1 VSQAAA
7 ASYSAPGH
15 ALRDEIVERALT
27 LPLGNLAALNRVARL
42 CGEPTATPAGVA
54 LEAARDE
61 AFAALL
67 LRLANSAH
75 SHSVARIADLPRAVT
90 RLGLGLVQGLALAAP
105 GFRLLRGPADGL
117 GEARRELHRHA
128 VRLGLGAWTLAAGDI
143 DPDEALAAGLVHNL
157 GLNVLSMA
165 APDLFGVV
173 VAGAR
178 AGVPVREIEEERLGF
193 THAELGGLVAER
205 WSYPL
210 SLVLVIR
217 DHDAA
222 EPTSDLGRLIRLCDL
237 LARESGA
244 GIEPPHPAA
253 LAGAERARE
262 RVRPVFEAHGR
273 IEARPEEEGDA
284 PRVPSSAL
292 ALALSALA

>member
-1 VSQAAA
+1 VTLA
-7 ASYSAPGH
+7 APGYH
-15 ALRDEIVERALT
+15 THGNALRDEIVERALT

-42 CGEPTATPAGVA
+42 CGEPTASPAGVA

-75 SHSVARIADLPRAVT
+75 SHSASRIADLPRAVT

-128 VRLGLGAWTLAAGDI
+128 VRLGLGAWTLASGGI

-165 APDLFGVV
+165 APNVFGEI
-173 VAGAR
+173 VAGAQ
-178 AGVPVREIEEERLGF
+178 AGIPIVQIEEDRLGF

-210 SLVLVIR
+210 SLVVAIR
-217 DHDAA
+217 DHDAD
-222 EPTSDLGRLIRLCDL
+222 EPHSELSRLIRLCDL
-237 LARESGA
+237 LARESGV
-244 GIEPPHPAA
+244 GIEPEEPAA
-253 LAGAERARE
+253 LVGAESARE
-262 RVRPVFEAHGR
+262 RLRPVFEAHGR
-273 IEARPEEEGDA
+273 LESRPDDDGDA
-284 PRVPSSAL
+284 PRVPSSSL

>member
-1 VSQAAA
+1 VTIAAA
-7 ASYSAPGH
+7 AHSSHGN

-42 CGEPTATPAGVA
+42 CGEPSATPAGVA

-67 LRLANSAH
+67 LRLANSAY
-75 SHSVARIADLPRAVT
+75 SHSSVQIADLPRAVT
-90 RLGLGLVQGLALAAP
+90 RLGFGLVQGLALAAP

-128 VRLGLGAWTLAAGDI
+128 VRLGLGAWTLAGSDV

-165 APDLFGVV
+165 APDVFGVI
-173 VAGAR
+173 VAGAQ
-178 AGVPVREIEEERLGF
+178 AGIPLTQIEEDRLGF

-210 SLVLVIR
+210 SLVCAIR
-217 DHDAA
+217 DHDVA
-222 EPTSDLGRLIRLCDL
+222 EPVSALARLIRLCDL

-244 GIEPPHPAA
+244 GIEPQEPAG
-253 LAGAERARE
+253 LADADWARE

-273 IEARPEEEGDA
+273 VESRPEDDSEA

-292 ALALSALA
+292 AMALSALA

>member
-1 VSQAAA
+1 VTLAAA
-7 ASYSAPGH
+7 AYHTNGD
-15 ALRDEIVERALT
+15 ALRDEIVERAQT

-67 LRLANSAH
+67 LRLANSAY
-75 SHSVARIADLPRAVT
+75 SHSVSPIADLPRAVT
-90 RLGLGLVQGLALAAP
+90 RLGFGLVQGLALAAP

-117 GEARRELHRHA
+117 GQARRELHRHA
-128 VRLGLGAWTLAAGDI
+128 VRLGLAAWTLADHTV

-157 GLNVLSMA
+157 GLNVLSLA
-165 APDLFGVV
+165 APDILGRI
-173 VAGAR
+173 VAGAQ
-178 AGVPVREIEEERLGF
+178 AGVSITEIEEEHLGF

-210 SLVLVIR
+210 SLVCAIR
-217 DHDAA
+217 DHDVA
-222 EPTSDLGRLIRLCDL
+222 EPASALGRLVRLCDL

-244 GIEPPHPAA
+244 GIEPQVPDA
-253 LAGAERARE
+253 LEGAEWARE
-262 RVRPVFEAHGR
+262 RLRPVFDAHGR
-273 IEARPEEEGDA
+273 VESRPDDDTDA
-284 PRVPSSAL
+284 PRVPSSQL

>member
-1 VSQAAA
+1 MSLAAPA
-7 ASYSAPGH
+7 YYAHGN

-42 CGEPTATPAGVA
+42 CGEPSATPAGVG

-67 LRLANSAH
+67 LRLANSAY
-75 SHSVARIADLPRAVT
+75 SHSAVSIADLPRAVT
-90 RLGLGLVQGLALAAP
+90 RLGFGLVQGLDLAAS

-128 VRLGLGAWTLAAGDI
+128 VRLGLGAWTLADGDV
-143 DPDEALAAGLVHNL
+143 DHDEALAAGLVHNL
-157 GLNVLSMA
+157 GMNVLSMA
-165 APDLFGVV
+165 APDVFGVI
-173 VAGAR
+173 VAGAQ
-178 AGVPVREIEEERLGF
+178 AGIPVAQIEEDRLGF

-210 SLVLVIR
+210 TLVCAIR
-217 DHDAA
+217 DHDAD
-222 EPTSDLGRLIRLCDL
+222 EPATELGRLIRLCDL

-244 GIEPPHPAA
+244 GIEPQEPA
-253 LAGAERARE
+253 LLVGAEQARE

-273 IEARPEEEGDA
+273 VESRPEDDGDA

-292 ALALSALA
+292 AMALSALA

>member
-1 VSQAAA
+1 MS
-7 ASYSAPGH
+7 GD

-42 CGEPTATPAGVA
+42 CGEPSATPAGIA

-67 LRLANSAH
+67 LRLANSAY
-75 SHSVARIADLPRAVT
+75 SASVQQIADLPRAVT

-117 GEARRELHRHA
+117 GDARRELHRHA
-128 VRLGLGAWTLAAGDI
+128 VRLGLGAWTLATGEI
-143 DPDEALAAGLVHNL
+143 DHDEALAAGLVHNL

-165 APDLFGVV
+165 APDAFRAV
-173 VAGAR
+173 VAGAQ
-178 AGVPVREIEEERLGF
+178 AGVPLATVEEKELGF
-193 THAELGGLVAER
+193 THAELGALVAER

-210 SLVLVIR
+210 SLVCAIR
-217 DHDAA
+217 DHDL
-222 EPTSDLGRLIRLCDL
+222 EDPPSPLGRLIRLCDL

-244 GIEPPHPAA
+244 GIEPPQPEK
-253 LAGAERARE
+253 LAGPEADAARE

-273 IEARPEEEGDA
+273 VESRPDEDAEA
-284 PRVPSSAL
+284 PRVPSSQL

>member
-1 VSQAAA
+1 VTLAATSQ
-7 ASYSAPGH
+7 H
-15 ALRDEIVERALT
+15 AHGDALLDEIVERALT

-42 CGEPTATPAGVA
+42 CGQSTATPAGVA

-67 LRLANSAH
+67 LRLANSAY
-75 SHSVARIADLPRAVT
+75 SHSVAQIGDLPRAVT
-90 RLGLGLVQGLALAAP
+90 RLGFGLVQGLALAAP

-128 VRLGLGAWTLAAGDI
+128 VRLGLGAWTLADGDV
-143 DPDEALAAGLVHNL
+143 DPDQALAAGLVHNL

-165 APDLFGVV
+165 APDLFGVI
-173 VAGAR
+173 VAGAH
-178 AGVPVREIEEERLGF
+178 AGIPVAQIEEDRLGF

-210 SLVLVIR
+210 SLVCAIR
-217 DHDAA
+217 DHDLP
-222 EPTSDLGRLIRLCDL
+222 EPPSELGRLVRLCDL

-244 GIEPPHPAA
+244 GIEPQEPAA
-253 LAGAERARE
+253 LAGADWARE

-273 IEARPEEEGDA
+273 VENRPDDDGDA

-292 ALALSALA
+292 AQALSALS

>member
-1 VSQAAA
+1 MTLA
-7 ASYSAPGH
+7 ASSHRPYGD
-15 ALRDEIVERALT
+15 ALRDDIVERALT

-42 CGEPTATPAGVA
+42 CASPTATPAGIA

-67 LRLANSAH
+67 LRLANSAY
-75 SHSVARIADLPRAVT
+75 SHSVQQIADLPRAVT

-128 VRLGLGAWTLAAGDI
+128 VRLGLGAWTLASGDV

-165 APDLFGVV
+165 APETFGLI
-173 VAGAR
+173 VAGAQ
-178 AGVPVREIEEERLGF
+178 AGIPTAAVEEERLGF
-193 THAELGGLVAER
+193 THAELGALVAER

-210 SLVLVIR
+210 SLVCAIR
-217 DHDAA
+217 DHDAE
-222 EPTSDLGRLIRLCDL
+222 EPPSSLARLVRLCDQ

-244 GIEPPHPAA
+244 GIEPPLPELVAD
-253 LAGAERARE
+253 AEAARE

-273 IEARPEEEGDA
+273 VESRPDEDA
-284 PRVPSSAL
+284 DTPRVPSSQL

>member
-1 VSQAAA
+1 VTLAAP
-7 ASYSAPGH
+7 SYHAHGD

-42 CGEPTATPAGVA
+42 CGQPTATPAGVA

-67 LRLANSAH
+67 LRLANSAY
-75 SHSVARIADLPRAVT
+75 SHSVSQIGDLPRAVT
-90 RLGLGLVQGLALAAP
+90 RLGFGLVQGLALAAP

-128 VRLGLGAWTLAAGDI
+128 VRLGLGAWTLADGDV
-143 DPDEALAAGLVHNL
+143 DPDQALAAGLVHNL

-165 APDLFGVV
+165 APDLFGVI
-173 VAGAR
+173 VAGAQ
-178 AGVPVREIEEERLGF
+178 AGIPVAQIEEDRLGF

-210 SLVLVIR
+210 SLVCAIR
-217 DHDAA
+217 DHDLPDPPS
-222 EPTSDLGRLIRLCDL
+222 ELGRLVRLCDL

-244 GIEPPHPAA
+244 GIEPQEPAA

-273 IEARPEEEGDA
+273 VENRPDDESDA

-292 ALALSALA
+292 AQALSALS